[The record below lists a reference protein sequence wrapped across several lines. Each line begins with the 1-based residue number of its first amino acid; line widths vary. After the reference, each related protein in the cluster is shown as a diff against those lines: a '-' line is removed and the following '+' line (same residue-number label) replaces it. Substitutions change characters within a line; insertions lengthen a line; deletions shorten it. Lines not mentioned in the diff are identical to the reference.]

1 MISDPAGLV
10 PAEDAAPARPGTL
23 PMRVLLVEDDEGDAF
38 LVRELLLDA
47 GSDIDLVRVNSLA
60 EATGAI
66 GADVDCVL
74 LDLGLPDATGLDGL
88 RSVLELSPNI
98 AVLVLTG
105 LADEHRGTEAVA
117 VGAQD
122 YLAKGSIDGQ
132 LLTRAI
138 RYAVERKRADESVR
152 RLYASEARA
161 AENARLERGLLPQ
174 PLLRNDWFRVVP
186 RYRPGRHQS
195 VLGGDFY
202 DVVECDDGA
211 VFALIGDVAGHG
223 PDEAALGVCLR
234 IAWRTLVLSGAD
246 PDAIFRAM
254 DAVLVSER
262 STDEVFATVAMVRL
276 DRADRMLRMWR
287 AGHPLPVFLEG
298 KAVVPAPVGEPG
310 VALGVLDGHTWTPVD
325 RPVAMDTSLLLF
337 TDGLIEGFD
346 GHPGGRRLGEL
357 ALYQMLAELL
367 ERGLDHDLLL
377 DELLTEV
384 RRRNGGE
391 LTDDVAAVLL
401 TWADRE

>member
-1 MISDPAGLV
+1 V
-10 PAEDAAPARPGTL
+10 
-23 PMRVLLVEDDEGDAF
+23 
-38 LVRELLLDA
+38 
-47 GSDIDLVRVNSLA
+47 
-60 EATGAI
+60 
-66 GADVDCVL
+66 
-74 LDLGLPDATGLDGL
+74 
-88 RSVLELSPNI
+88 
-98 AVLVLTG
+98 
-105 LADEHRGTEAVA
+105 
-117 VGAQD
+117 
-122 YLAKGSIDGQ
+122 
-132 LLTRAI
+132 
-138 RYAVERKRADESVR
+138 
-152 RLYASEARA
+152 
-161 AENARLERGLLPQ
+161 
-174 PLLRNDWFRVVP
+174 RNDWFRVVP

-246 PDAIFRAM
+246 PDAIFAAM

-276 DRADRMLRMWR
+276 DRAERMLRLWR

-298 KAVVPAPVGEPG
+298 STVVPAPVGEPG
-310 VALGVLDGHTWTPVD
+310 VALGVLEGHTWTPVD
-325 RPVAMDTSLLLF
+325 RPIAMDTSLLLF

-357 ALYQMLAELL
+357 ALYEMLAELL

-401 TWADRE
+401 AWADRE